1 MYQGR
6 TFNTEEDALK
16 TWAEDAEK
24 AFAKLPKSGVY
35 CRCECY
41 RWNDNARKE
50 PLRTCELLLPEEEY
64 RSYERFTSKE
74 DKGIDS
80 KAHVAVIRPGRIRVR
95 FYPPE
100 KVKENYG
107 VEQEL
112 CGRRERVDE
121 FLGEYLGKKIRL
133 GKNLLAKSKK
143 PKGE

>member
-6 TFNTEEDALK
+6 TFNTEQDALK
-16 TWAEDAEK
+16 AWEEDSEK
-24 AFAKLPKSGVY
+24 AFAKLHKSGIY

-41 RWNDNARKE
+41 RWDDNARKE

-64 RSYERFTSKE
+64 RGYERFTSKE

-100 KVKENYG
+100 KAKDNYS
-107 VEQEL
+107 VEQDL
-112 CGRRERVDE
+112 CERRYKVEDFLSRY
-121 FLGEYLGKKIRL
+121 LGEKIRL
-133 GKNLLAKSKK
+133 GKNLLARTSRKK
-143 PKGE
+143 